1 MATADTENLR
11 RALEHNIC
19 RSEPPVVVK
28 RPFLERQTEASLL
41 YDRNGSACSKGS
53 KVAELD
59 RQHTPTVRGAW
70 RAMYMLNA
78 SESHLFEAQ

>member
-11 RALEHNIC
+11 RALEHNAC
-19 RSEPPVVVK
+19 RSEPPVVIE

-41 YDRNGSACSKGS
+41 HDRNGSACSKGS

-59 RQHTPTVRGAW
+59 RQHTPTARGAW
-70 RAMYMLNA
+70 RAMYMLKA
-78 SESHLFEAQ
+78 SKLHSFEA